1 MPTRNNLI
9 QATEI
14 ETRELIEETML
25 KKRIIQTMLS
35 LAVVLTAA
43 SSVMM
48 QQGEMLREEFHQ
60 TYQLSAQGRISLEN
74 INGSVRVTAWDRNE
88 VKVDAIKSAYRR
100 DRLDEAKITVRA
112 DVAAIQIETDYP
124 QRSQTFTDG
133 QGRSNN
139 PATVEYTL
147 TVPRNARIDS
157 IELINGNLDID
168 GMTGDVKASSING
181 RVSGHELMGEVRLS
195 TINGK
200 VEGIFGHLNETKAI
214 SLGSVN
220 GPVALM
226 IPSNSNAEIKASTV
240 HGGISNDFGLPVR
253 RGDYV
258 GRDLAGQ
265 LGQGGARIKLGNVN
279 GPITINHAPD
289 RRPLSRAT
297 SLLAET
303 VKDKSDKDDDND
315 FDVEE
320 SQSEARRAAR
330 EAAVEAARARV
341 EARRAQIEAQR
352 AQLEAQ
358 RAQRQAEVEA
368 RRAQVE
374 AQRAQVE
381 ARRAQVKGQQAQ
393 AEGQRAARE
402 AQKEAERAQLEAQRA
417 RLEGQRAAREGQLEA
432 RRAQLEAQRAQRQA
446 MLEAQRAQAEA
457 ARTGQVAQRVVQAE
471 ASKIRVETRRIARE
485 AARVTEV
492 VVDNANSL
500 RLVERDSKTFN
511 VSGTP
516 VLNVQTFDGSITVHG
531 WDKPEV
537 QLNINKRAASEQQ
550 LRGIRLD
557 VTQNNSNI
565 SIIASFDQKFA
576 RREPNISYTNAM
588 VNLEVYVPRTSAM
601 LRLASGDGRLEVDGV
616 SGNLDLN
623 TGDGR
628 IDVRDAKGR
637 LTAKTGDGRI
647 EIGNFDGDVQARTG
661 DGRIILDGR
670 FAALAV
676 QTGSG
681 SILLTVPSDTNATIE
696 TDAESVDNQGLSLT
710 EETGSSNR
718 LKRWKI
724 GQGGRVLIL
733 RTGEGR
739 IFLRRAGQ

>member
-1 MPTRNNLI
+1 
-9 QATEI
+9 
-14 ETRELIEETML
+14 LIEEIMS
-25 KKRIIQTMLS
+25 KKRIIQAMLLS
-35 LAVVLTAA
+35 LAVVMAAA

-48 QQGEMLREEFHQ
+48 QQSEMLREEFHQ
-60 TYQLSAQGRISLEN
+60 TYPLSAQGRITLEN

-88 VKVDAIKSAYRR
+88 VKVDAVKSAYRR
-100 DRLDEAKITVRA
+100 DRLDEAKITIRS
-112 DVAAIQIETDYP
+112 DMTAIHIETDYP

-133 QGRSNN
+133 QGREDN
-139 PATVEYTL
+139 PATVKYTL
-147 TVPRNARIDS
+147 TVPRDARIDS

-168 GMTGDVKASSING
+168 GIAGDVKASSING

-200 VEGIFGHLNETKAI
+200 VEAIFGHLNETKTI

-220 GPVALM
+220 GPVVLT
-226 IPSNSNAEIKASTV
+226 IPSDSNAEIKAGTV
-240 HGGISNDFGLPVR
+240 HGNISNDFGLPVR

-265 LGQGGARIKLGNVN
+265 IGQGGARIKLGNVN
-279 GPITINHAPD
+279 GPININHAPD
-289 RRPLSRAT
+289 GRPLSRAT
-297 SLLAET
+297 NLLAET

-320 SQSEARRAAR
+320 SRSEARRAAR
-330 EAAVEAARARV
+330 EAASEAARARS
-341 EARRAQIEAQR
+341 EARRAQVEAQR
-352 AQLEAQ
+352 AQLEAE
-358 RAQRQAEVEA
+358 RAQRQAE
-368 RRAQVE
+368 VE

-381 ARRAQVKGQQAQ
+381 ARRAQVEARRAQIEGQQAQ

-402 AQKEAERAQLEAQRA
+402 AQTEAQRAQLEARRA
-417 RLEGQRAAREGQLEA
+417 RLEGERAAREGQLEA
-432 RRAQLEAQRAQRQA
+432 RRAQIEAQRSQREA

-457 ARTGQVAQRVVQAE
+457 ARAGQQSQRIVQAE
-471 ASKIRVETRRIARE
+471 STRIREEARRIARE
-485 AARVTEV
+485 AVSENRVV
-492 VVDNANSL
+492 IDNSSSL

-516 VLNVQTFDGSITVHG
+516 VLNLQTFDGSITVHG

-550 LRGIRLD
+550 MRGIRLD

-565 SIIASFDQKFA
+565 SIVASFDEKFA
-576 RREPNISYTNAM
+576 RREPDVSFTNAM
-588 VNLEVYVPRTSAM
+588 VSLEVYVPRTSAM

-724 GQGGRVLIL
+724 GQGGRVLTL

-739 IFLRRAGQ
+739 IFLRRTGQ